1 MADKAFGVDQL
12 DILGTGTPTISAPNQ
27 LNLDCHTVAIS
38 TSVTVGANLT
48 VNGNIDLGNASSDT
62 ISLTGVVDTNII
74 PSADSSKDIGSNS
87 VRFANGY
94 FDTVYGSGANLTS
107 LPAANL
113 TGTLPA
119 ISGANLTNLP
129 TIAGIWSVGHNG
141 ASNYVISG
149 PGGLSNANNPDLYLE
164 RGKTYQ
170 FVVNASG
177 HPFGIQ
183 TVSGTWTG
191 SNAYTT
197 GITNAAA
204 AVGTITFAVPYSAP
218 ARLYYACTSQ
228 HSGMVGNLYIQG
240 AASTVDVSNNADN
253 RIITGG
259 SGSSLNGET
268 NLLFDGGTLALNGR
282 YQRGS
287 ATVQDGDSIAGGIN
301 INGTD
306 MDASVIM
313 SVFGN
318 DNDFTRISG
327 SKSRNASIGG
337 HTIVQNNDVLLSLKG
352 FGSDGSN
359 FEEAAQIEMQVD
371 GTPNNNVMPGR
382 IVFKTTTTD
391 GVAERLRIT
400 SAGDVG
406 IANNSPSCRLAVTDT
421 AEHAAYANVTPSV
434 TACMMQLYNN
444 PPNETANDHAT
455 MQFGVNGGTHNR
467 VASISA
473 VVESAANR
481 KLAFAFCTDEAGSR
495 TEKMRIHGDGHVTK
509 PLNPAF
515 RARASSGG
523 WKSFGN
529 TSFNIMPFNAT
540 DCNNGNHYNTS
551 TYKFTV
557 PVSGNYYFYCQMQ
570 HDGTT
575 TNGGTSGQM
584 QIVVQGVAV
593 IAYGKSGR
601 QGEVVNC
608 GTVWPCSAGNV
619 IYCEG
624 RTNITNPDDWHGDS
638 YYSFFTGY
646 LVG

>member
-1 MADKAFGVDQL
+1 MSSINLKSITGITSITTPAGVDNVFTVHTNDTVERFRIDQSGNQNISGIITATAFHGDGSNL
-12 DILGTGTPTISAPNQ
+12 TGITGVTINSNVDNRLVTATGTTGTLNGESNLTFDGTT
-27 LNLDCHTVAIS
+27 LNLS
-38 TSVTVGANLT
+38 GNLLPGT
-48 VNGNIDLGNASSDT
+48 
-62 ISLTGVVDTNII
+62 
-74 PSADSSKDIGSNS
+74 DSQYNIGSNA
-87 VRFANGY
+87 VRFANIY
-94 FDTVYGSGANLTS
+94 ADTLYGDGSNLTGITGVTINNNANNRLVTATGTTGTLDGEANLT
-107 LPAANL
+107 
-113 TGTLPA
+113 
-119 ISGANLTNLP
+119 
-129 TIAGIWSVGHNG
+129 
-141 ASNYVISG
+141 
-149 PGGLSNANNPDLYLE
+149 
-164 RGKTYQ
+164 
-170 FVVNASG
+170 
-177 HPFGIQ
+177 
-183 TVSGTWTG
+183 
-191 SNAYTT
+191 
-197 GITNAAA
+197 
-204 AVGTITFAVPYSAP
+204 
-218 ARLYYACTSQ
+218 
-228 HSGMVGNLYIQG
+228 
-240 AASTVDVSNNADN
+240 
-253 RIITGG
+253 
-259 SGSSLNGET
+259 
-268 NLLFDGGTLALNGR
+268 FDGGTLALNGR

-287 ATVQDGDSIAGGIN
+287 ATVQDGDAIAGGIN
-301 INGTD
+301 INGLD
-306 MDASVIM
+306 MDSSVIM

-327 SKSRNASIGG
+327 SKSRNASVGN
-337 HTIVQNNDVLLSLKG
+337 HTIVQDNDVLLSLKG
-352 FGSDGSN
+352 FGSDGTN

-382 IVFKTTTTD
+382 ILFKTTTTD

>member
-12 DILGTGTPTISAPNQ
+12 DILGNGTPTISAPNQ

-94 FDTVYGSGANLTS
+94 FDTVYGDGS
-107 LPAANL
+107 
-113 TGTLPA
+113 
-119 ISGANLTNLP
+119 NLTNLP
-129 TIAGIWSVGHNG
+129 
-141 ASNYVISG
+141 
-149 PGGLSNANNPDLYLE
+149 
-164 RGKTYQ
+164 
-170 FVVNASG
+170 ASG
-177 HPFGIQ
+177 ISTSPSNVQ
-183 TVSGTWTG
+183 ATWKLG
-191 SNAYTT
+191 
-197 GITNAAA
+197 
-204 AVGTITFAVPYSAP
+204 
-218 ARLYYACTSQ
+218 
-228 HSGMVGNLYIQG
+228 
-240 AASTVDVSNNADN
+240 
-253 RIITGG
+253 GG
-259 SGSSLNGET
+259 SGSGFTFTGPGQDGAEGNPDIYLVRGQRY
-268 NLLFDGGTLALNGR
+268 LFDNTALAGNHPFEFRNAANNADYTDGVSGAQNGLQYINVQHDAPAQLKYRCTIHTNSMLGNIYIIGGSQIINAGVVTFTNVPNPTP
-282 YQRGS
+282 S
-287 ATVQDGDSIAGGIN
+287 ATLPSGTGGHIYSFDGLNLVGRDNIIFQQGG
-301 INGTD
+301 
-306 MDASVIM
+306 
-313 SVFGN
+313 
-318 DNDFTRISG
+318 FTRWKITTGHFIPQSDSTVDIG
-327 SKSRNASIGG
+327 TNTIRVRNGYFDTLDVTDLKLPDGNSNGLYIGG
-337 HTIVQNNDVLLSLKG
+337 SDDLHLFHNGADSYVENDTGNL
-352 FGSDGSN
+352 N
-359 FEEAAQIEMQVD
+359 F
-371 GTPNNNVMPGR
+371 TNKNNNN
-382 IVFKTTTTD
+382 IIFKTTNSET
-391 GVAERLRIT
+391 ERLRIT

-406 IANNSPSCRLAVTDT
+406 IANNSPSCKLAITDT
-421 AEHAAYANVTPSV
+421 AEHTAYASVTPSV
-434 TACMMQLYNN
+434 TACMLQIYNN

-624 RTNITNPDDWHGDS
+624 RTNLTNPDDWHGDS

>member
-12 DILGTGTPTISAPNQ
+12 DILGNGTPTISAPNQ

-94 FDTVYGSGANLTS
+94 FDTVYGDGS
-107 LPAANL
+107 
-113 TGTLPA
+113 
-119 ISGANLTNLP
+119 NLTNLP
-129 TIAGIWSVGHNG
+129 
-141 ASNYVISG
+141 
-149 PGGLSNANNPDLYLE
+149 
-164 RGKTYQ
+164 
-170 FVVNASG
+170 ASG
-177 HPFGIQ
+177 ISTSPSNVQ
-183 TVSGTWTG
+183 ATWKLG
-191 SNAYTT
+191 
-197 GITNAAA
+197 
-204 AVGTITFAVPYSAP
+204 
-218 ARLYYACTSQ
+218 
-228 HSGMVGNLYIQG
+228 
-240 AASTVDVSNNADN
+240 
-253 RIITGG
+253 GG
-259 SGSSLNGET
+259 SGSGFTFTGPGQDGAEGNPDIYLVRGQRY
-268 NLLFDGGTLALNGR
+268 LFDNTALA
-282 YQRGS
+282 
-287 ATVQDGDSIAGGIN
+287 
-301 INGTD
+301 
-306 MDASVIM
+306 
-313 SVFGN
+313 GN
-318 DNDFTRISG
+318 HPFEF
-327 SKSRNASIGG
+327 RNAA
-337 HTIVQNNDVLLSLKG
+337 NNADY
-352 FGSDGSN
+352 
-359 FEEAAQIEMQVD
+359 
-371 GTPNNNVMPGR
+371 
-382 IVFKTTTTD
+382 TD
-391 GVAERLRIT
+391 GVSGAQNGLQYINVQHDAPAQLKYRCTIHTNSMLGNIYIIGGSQIINAGVVTFTNVPNPTPSATLPSGTGGHIYSFDGLNLVGRDNIIFQQGGFTRWKIT
-400 SAGDVG
+400 TGHFIPQSDSTVDIGTNTIRVRNGYFDTLYADDKIG
-406 IANNSPSCRLAVTDT
+406 ISNNSPSCKLAITDT
-421 AEHAAYANVTPSV
+421 AEHTAYASVTPSV
-434 TACMMQLYNN
+434 TACMLQIYNN

-624 RTNITNPDDWHGDS
+624 RTNLTNPDDWHGDS